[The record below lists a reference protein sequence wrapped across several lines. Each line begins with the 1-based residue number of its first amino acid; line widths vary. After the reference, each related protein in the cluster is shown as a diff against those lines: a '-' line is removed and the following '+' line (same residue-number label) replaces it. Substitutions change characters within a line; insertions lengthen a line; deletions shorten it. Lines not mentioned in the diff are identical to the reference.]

1 MTVSQQLPSV
11 LKYSVSYMFLLIS
24 ERGREGEQRERGVGV
39 GVGAV
44 RRLGKGRE
52 KHQ

>member
-1 MTVSQQLPSV
+1 
-11 LKYSVSYMFLLIS
+11 MFLLIS
-24 ERGREGEQRERGVGV
+24 ERGREREQRERGV